1 MKRKRRCEDDFGGH
15 LDVFR
20 EASDEREDVC
30 AVKGAWGG
38 EVREG
43 EAVEDWVQEQGRGR
57 RSVSKQHEA

>member
-1 MKRKRRCEDDFGGH
+1 MTHPVPRMKRKRRCEDDFGGH

-30 AVKGAWGG
+30 AVKDAWGG

-43 EAVEDWVQEQGRGR
+43 EAVED
-57 RSVSKQHEA
+57 